1 MSESFQNSPHASAIL
16 WKAVDSQDPAGS
28 SVTLQNTM
36 FFGDSAAIHFAT
48 TPSEVQISNC
58 LKLGG
63 GTMLTFASPPKAGRE
78 LQLALKQ
85 LTLRGSAALLAMP
98 VPEKPAKSGR
108 TSIETVDCV
117 FDLAEP
123 QTSLFLF
130 RSRFHSSGW
139 LKQIKMTSKG
149 SLAKPGLLIAQWTH
163 PETGKRAAI
172 ESTRIEVRGSP
183 VSIGTYEFTDPG
195 FSMNPA
201 DSVLKSWRVP
211 RTSPN
216 PPGIDASQL
225 RFIQNSRF
233 PLKKDRAE

>member
-1 MSESFQNSPHASAIL
+1 
-16 WKAVDSQDPAGS
+16 
-28 SVTLQNTM
+28 
-36 FFGDSAAIHFAT
+36 
-48 TPSEVQISNC
+48 
-58 LKLGG
+58 
-63 GTMLTFASPPKAGRE
+63 MLTFASPPKAGRE

-163 PETGKRAAI
+163 PETGKITVI
-172 ESTRIEVRGSP
+172 ETTIEVRGFP

-201 DSVLKSWRVP
+201 GSALKSWRVA
-211 RTSPN
+211 RVALH
-216 PPGIDASQL
+216 PPGIDASLL
-225 RFIQNSRF
+225 RFIRNARIPQREVN
-233 PLKKDRAE
+233 AE